1 MQILYGT
8 AAVNVKSY
16 LTATEFIGKADTDA
30 EKSKDMS
37 QKTCLLCQV
46 LDCNGLLQRHRQL
59 LERKSKFLLQKIRT
73 AAGECHSFFVGECCE
88 KSSSLRTE

>member
-16 LTATEFIGKADTDA
+16 QIATEQIGKADTDA

-37 QKTCLLCQV
+37 QKTCLSCQV
-46 LDCNGLLQRHRQL
+46 LDCNGLLQRHREL
-59 LERKSKFLLQKIRT
+59 LEIKSEFLLRKIRT
-73 AAGECHSFFVGECCE
+73 AA
-88 KSSSLRTE
+88 